1 MHFAASNL
9 LDQMSTLAVRDWV
22 LIVAVTAL
30 AAVLFSFL
38 IYFMF
43 NRRQRQRKER
53 EVVSMVNQFVVE
65 RDKSEAILAD
75 LDIGILA
82 YGSDGTLINSNPA
95 AKRMLQPQPLPEKLT
110 GFLNAYGQS
119 TLR

>member
-1 MHFAASNL
+1 MSELICLEVRPLHFAASNL

-75 LDIGILA
+75 PRYWHPG
-82 YGSDGTLINSNPA
+82 
-95 AKRMLQPQPLPEKLT
+95 
-110 GFLNAYGQS
+110 
-119 TLR
+119 LRQRWHIDQ